1 MIVYSTMM
9 KPFYNHSFILLF
21 FCVTIFA
28 GCARQ
33 PITRTKNIIYSPA
46 NQLSLNVFAPKNKK
60 QPKEVLLFIHGG
72 SWVHGKK
79 STYNFFGRGMAHK
92 GVVTV
97 VMDYRLS
104 PLAGYDGMAMDAAT
118 AVQWIKTHI
127 AEYGGDPD
135 RIFISGHSAG
145 GQMAALVATDNS
157 YFDSLHVKDALK
169 GVILIDAFGLDM
181 YDYLCRN
188 PYPLYL
194 NIFTNDHATWKLGS
208 PVYHLNDHM
217 PPFLMFL
224 GGKTYPDIISGN
236 NEFYTSAKKYQPGL
250 QLITVPHTRHVGMI
264 FSFLNP
270 GKKAYRQIIDFMKSC
285 K

>member
-1 MIVYSTMM
+1 M
-9 KPFYNHSFILLF
+9 KLFSNHSFILPFL
-21 FCVTIFA
+21 CIVLFA

-33 PITRTKNIIYSPA
+33 PISRTKNIVYSPA
-46 NQLSLNVFAPKNKK
+46 QQLSLNVFAPKNKK

-97 VMDYRLS
+97 IMDYRLS
-104 PLAGYDGMAMDAAT
+104 PLTGYDGMAIDAAT
-118 AVQWIKTHI
+118 AVEWLKAHI
-127 AEYGGDPD
+127 AEYGGDPN

-145 GQMAALVATDNS
+145 GQIAALVATDNT
-157 YFDSLHVKDALK
+157 YFDSLKVKDPLK
-169 GVILIDAFGLDM
+169 GVILIDAFGLNM
-181 YDYLCRN
+181 YRYFN
-188 PYPLYL
+188 EASYKPVVYYSV
-194 NIFTNDHATWKLGS
+194 FTKDTAIWKKGS
-208 PVYHLNDHM
+208 PIYHLNDHM

-224 GGKTYPDIISGN
+224 GGKTNPAIITGN
-236 NEFYTSAKKYQPGL
+236 NEFYASLKKYEPST

-270 GKKAYRQIIDFMKSC
+270 RKKAYGQIIDFMKYR
-285 K
+285 

>member
-1 MIVYSTMM
+1 M
-9 KPFYNHSFILLF
+9 KIFSNHLVTYLLLCIALFIS
-21 FCVTIFA
+21 
-28 GCARQ
+28 CARQ
-33 PITRTKNIIYSPA
+33 PIRRKKNIVYDPA
-46 NQLSLNVFAPKNKK
+46 QQLSLNVFAPENKK

-79 STYNFFGRGMAHK
+79 STYNFLGRGMAHK

-97 VMDYRLS
+97 IMDYRLS
-104 PLAGYDGMAMDAAT
+104 PRTGYDGMAMDAAT
-118 AVQWIKTHI
+118 AVQWIKAHI

-145 GQMAALVATDNS
+145 GQIAALVATDNS
-157 YFDSLHVKDALK
+157 YFDSLKIKDPLK

-181 YDYLCRN
+181 YDYLSRN

-194 NIFTNDHATWKLGS
+194 NVCTNNKNTWKKGS
-208 PVYHLNDHM
+208 PINHLNKYQ
-217 PPFLMFL
+217 PPFIMFL
-224 GGKTYPDIISGN
+224 GGKTYPDIIKGN
-236 NEFYTSAKKYQPGL
+236 NEFYASLKRYQPSA
-250 QLITVPHTRHVGMI
+250 QLITVSGERHVGMI

-270 GKKAYRQIIDFMKSC
+270 RKKAYTQIIDFMKAT